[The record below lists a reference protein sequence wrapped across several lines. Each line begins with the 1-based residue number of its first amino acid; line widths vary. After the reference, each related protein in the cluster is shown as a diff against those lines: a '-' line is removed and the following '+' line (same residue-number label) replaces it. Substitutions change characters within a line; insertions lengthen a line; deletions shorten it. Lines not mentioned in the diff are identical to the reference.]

1 MSAPPRRRNPSI
13 TPGRKSDRKKKKIGK
28 RNTSPVDEADGLTEF
43 REKSNQQR
51 KELILGDSSR
61 ADKSILSEP
70 SILFFEKTDHIRSN
84 KKDSTGSVILFEQ
97 PKFQLGVEVSK
108 VKQERML
115 VIQGSRS
122 SVFQELDRQ
131 FKDQKKNLKQEQRE
145 IQTEVLEKARKG
157 QEEQRKIAAA
167 EKEKKR
173 LVKEKEDREA
183 DRAMA
188 AKKEKLESERLA
200 KLELERQQE
209 RERLQAIEQQK
220 IESEHLATLELE
232 RLKEVSRKLA
242 IKQEKL
248 ESERLAKIQMQQQ
261 QEQDRLEAIERRNI
275 ESERLA
281 ALDLERQQELEQV
294 QRIEHHRHKAA
305 RNMVAKEKN
314 GLLMRLL
321 ARLRGLFKFKST
333 REVFPL
339 QYEVDSQPSQPSQE
353 SDHQDIVEEAASQ
366 EEDSLERVYDNQL
379 VVVEVSREETEIGS
393 LQKIPV
399 DHKVER
405 EPVGNEEVPV
415 AEQSIQP
422 AVEHEQL
429 HEIEVSS
436 EEFEVEPSEAIVV
449 QEVLEEDNQET
460 EEEVP
465 VIGDA
470 VEHVLEFE
478 REVTDAGVVL
488 QESEVESTRDDLVAD
503 VLDENTLE
511 VADEF
516 PVLDDPVELVIVPEY
531 ELIEVEASNQEPE
544 VESLEEEVAVEDAP
558 QKEIVQADEEAEQP
572 QTNEVV
578 LADLRIT
585 LRDEPQPIEFIK
597 QILMDKHNLSEKAVK
612 ILIDQ
617 VASPFSICKTMNQDL
632 FHNFIISFDDDKNSS
647 GGVEPW
653 TQVIQLIGLE
663 SLSEGQQIEIY
674 ELFMGEVNNL
684 VRRVTT
690 VALLYHFLPQ
700 KFERWWRKEMVPDFV
715 LSKYNSDYTFFHNKQ
730 FTNELIEEARMLLC
744 AFAIEKPNFVAN
756 EYTYAKHQAGKTH
769 ENQTENWL
777 NKNGKIEY
785 ITQSDIPDFGGK
797 KYGNKFVNP
806 KITPDI
812 LLRNPIQLSAQGQHI
827 HWIDAKNHFIDPAF
841 SPEHRIEQFC
851 NQIEKYARAYGPGLV
866 VWGKDFSEE
875 WNDATEGVVQHIKI

>member
-1 MSAPPRRRNPSI
+1 MSAPPRRRNLSI
-13 TPGRKSDRKKKKIGK
+13 TPGRKSDRKKKKMEK
-28 RNTSPVDEADGLTEF
+28 RNRAPVDEVDGLTEF

-51 KELILGDSSR
+51 KELIRGDSSL

-70 SILFFEKTDHIRSN
+70 SILFFEKTERIRSK
-84 KKDSTGSVILFEQ
+84 KKDSSESVILFEQ

-108 VKQERML
+108 VLQERML

-122 SVFQELDRQ
+122 SIFQELNRQ
-131 FKDQKKNLKQEQRE
+131 FNDQKKNLKQEQRE
-145 IQTEVLEKARKG
+145 SQTEVLEKARKR

-173 LVKEKEDREA
+173 LAKEEEYREA
-183 DRAMA
+183 AKAMA
-188 AKKEKLESERLA
+188 THKEKLESERLA

-209 RERLQAIEQQK
+209 RDRLQATEQQK
-220 IESEHLATLELE
+220 IESERLATFELE

-242 IKQEKL
+242 IKQGKL

-275 ESERLA
+275 ESKRLEK
-281 ALDLERQQELEQV
+281 LDLERQQALEQV
-294 QRIEHHRHKAA
+294 QRIEHHRLKIA

-314 GLLMRLL
+314 GLWSRLL
-321 ARLRGLFKFKST
+321 ARLRGLFKSKST

-339 QYEVDSQPSQPSQE
+339 QDEVDSQPSQE
-353 SDHQDIVEEAASQ
+353 SVDQDIVEEAAAQ
-366 EEDSLERVYDNQL
+366 EENSLERVHDNQL
-379 VVVEVSREETEIGS
+379 VVVEVSREETEIGP

-399 DHKVER
+399 DDKVER
-405 EPVGNEEVPV
+405 KPVGNEEVPV
-415 AEQSIQP
+415 AEQSFQP

-436 EEFEVEPSEAIVV
+436 EEFEVEPSEDIVV
-449 QEVLEEDNQET
+449 QEVLEEGNQET

-465 VIGDA
+465 VIDDA

-488 QESEVESTRDDLVAD
+488 QESEVESTRDDLVAH

-511 VADEF
+511 VVDESS
-516 PVLDDPVELVIVPEY
+516 VLDDPVELVIVPEY
-531 ELIEVEASNQEPE
+531 EPIEVEVSNPEPE

-558 QKEIVQADEEAEQP
+558 QEEIPQADEEEQP

-585 LRDEPQPIEFIK
+585 LRDEPQPIEFIER
-597 QILMDKHNLSEKAVK
+597 ILMDKHNLSKKAVK

-617 VASPFSICKTMNQDL
+617 VASPFSVCKTMNKDI
-632 FHNFIISFDDDKNSS
+632 FHKFIVSFDDDKNSS

-663 SLSEGQQIEIY
+663 SLSEDQQIEIY
-674 ELFMGEVNNL
+674 ELFMGEMNNL
-684 VRRVTT
+684 VRKVTT
-690 VALLYHFLPQ
+690 VALLYHFLPE
-700 KFERWWRKEMVPDFV
+700 KFERWWRKEMVPNFV

-744 AFAIEKPNFVAN
+744 AFAIEKPNFLAN
-756 EYTYAKHQAGKTH
+756 KYTYAKHIAGKIH
-769 ENQTENWL
+769 EDQTENWL
-777 NKNGKIEY
+777 NKNGEIEY
-785 ITQSDIPDFGGK
+785 ITESDIPAFGGK
-797 KYGNKFVNP
+797 KYGKKFVNP
-806 KITPDI
+806 NITPDI

-827 HWIDAKNHFIDPAF
+827 HWIDAKKHFIDPAF
-841 SPEHRIEQFC
+841 SPEYRIEKFC
-851 NQIEKYARAYGPGLV
+851 NQIEKYVRAYGPGLV

>member
-1 MSAPPRRRNPSI
+1 MSAPPRRSNPSI
-13 TPGRKSDRKKKKIGK
+13 TPGRKSDRKKKKMGK
-28 RNTSPVDEADGLTEF
+28 RNPSPVDEADGLTEF

-51 KELILGDSSR
+51 KELIRGDSSR

-70 SILFFEKTDHIRSN
+70 SSLFFEKTERIRSN
-84 KKDSTGSVILFEQ
+84 KKDSTGSVVLFEQ

-131 FKDQKKNLKQEQRE
+131 FKDQKMNLKQEQRE
-145 IQTEVLEKARKG
+145 SQTEVLEKARKR

-167 EKEKKR
+167 EKDKKR
-173 LVKEKEDREA
+173 LAKGKEDREA

-188 AKKEKLESERLA
+188 AKKEKIESER
-200 KLELERQQE
+200 
-209 RERLQAIEQQK
+209 
-220 IESEHLATLELE
+220 LATLELE

-281 ALDLERQQELEQV
+281 KLDLERQQELEQV
-294 QRIEHHRHKAA
+294 QRIEHHRLKAA

-314 GLLMRLL
+314 GLLIRLL
-321 ARLRGLFKFKST
+321 ARLRGLFKSKST

-339 QYEVDSQPSQPSQE
+339 QDEVDSQPSQE

-379 VVVEVSREETEIGS
+379 VGVEVSREETEIRP

-399 DHKVER
+399 DDKVER
-405 EPVGNEEVPV
+405 EPVGNEEVTV

-422 AVEHEQL
+422 AVEHEQQL
-429 HEIEVSS
+429 HEIEVTS

-488 QESEVESTRDDLVAD
+488 QESEVESTRDDLVAH
-503 VLDENTLE
+503 VLGEVTFE
-511 VADEF
+511 VADESS
-516 PVLDDPVELVIVPEY
+516 VLDDPVELVIVPEY
-531 ELIEVEASNQEPE
+531 EPIEVEASNQEPE
-544 VESLEEEVAVEDAP
+544 IESLEEEVVVEDAP
-558 QKEIVQADEEAEQP
+558 QKEILQADEEAEQP

-597 QILMDKHNLSEKAVK
+597 QILMDKHNLSKKDVE

-617 VASPFSICKTMNQDL
+617 VASPFSICKTMNQDI

-674 ELFMGEVNNL
+674 ELFMGEMNNL
-684 VRRVTT
+684 VRRVTA

-700 KFERWWRKEMVPDFV
+700 KFERWWRKEMVPKFV
-715 LSKYNSDYTFFHNKQ
+715 LSKYNSDYTFFHDKQ

-756 EYTYAKHQAGKTH
+756 EYTYAKHKAGKIH

-785 ITQSDIPDFGGK
+785 ITESDIPDFGGK

-827 HWIDAKNHFIDPAF
+827 HWIDAKKHFIDPAF
-841 SPEHRIEQFC
+841 SPEYRIEQFC

>member
-13 TPGRKSDRKKKKIGK
+13 TPGRKSDRKKKKMGK

-51 KELILGDSSR
+51 KELIRGDSSR

-70 SILFFEKTDHIRSN
+70 SILFFEKTDRIRSN
-84 KKDSTGSVILFEQ
+84 KKDSTGSAILFEQ

-145 IQTEVLEKARKG
+145 IQTEVLEKARKH
-157 QEEQRKIAAA
+157 QEEQRKLAAA

-220 IESEHLATLELE
+220 IESERLATLELE

-248 ESERLAKIQMQQQ
+248 ESERLAKIQVQQ

-281 ALDLERQQELEQV
+281 TLDLERQQELEQV

-321 ARLRGLFKFKST
+321 ARLRGLFKSKST

-339 QYEVDSQPSQPSQE
+339 QDEVDSQPSQE

-366 EEDSLERVYDNQL
+366 EEDSLERVNDNQL
-379 VVVEVSREETEIGS
+379 VVVEVSREKTEIGP

-399 DHKVER
+399 DDKVER

-422 AVEHEQL
+422 AVEHEQQL

-436 EEFEVEPSEAIVV
+436 EEFEVEPSEDIVV

-465 VIGDA
+465 VIDDA

-488 QESEVESTRDDLVAD
+488 QESEVESTRDDLVAH

-511 VADEF
+511 VVDESS
-516 PVLDDPVELVIVPEY
+516 VLDDPVELVIVPEY
-531 ELIEVEASNQEPE
+531 EPIEVEVSNPEPE

-558 QKEIVQADEEAEQP
+558 QEEIPQADEEEQP
-572 QTNEVV
+572 QQTNEVV

-585 LRDEPQPIEFIK
+585 LRDEPQPIEFIER
-597 QILMDKHNLSEKAVK
+597 ILMDKHNLSKKAVK

-617 VASPFSICKTMNQDL
+617 VASPFSVCKTMNKDI
-632 FHNFIISFDDDKNSS
+632 FHKFIVSFDDDKNSS

-663 SLSEGQQIEIY
+663 SLSEDQQIEIY
-674 ELFMGEVNNL
+674 ELFMGEMNNL
-684 VRRVTT
+684 VRKVTT

-756 EYTYAKHQAGKTH
+756 EYTYAKHKAGKIH

-785 ITQSDIPDFGGK
+785 ITESDIPDFGGK

-827 HWIDAKNHFIDPAF
+827 HWIDAKKHFIDPAF
-841 SPEHRIEQFC
+841 SPEYRIEQFC

>member
-13 TPGRKSDRKKKKIGK
+13 TPGRKSDRKKKKMGK

-51 KELILGDSSR
+51 KELIRGDSSR

-70 SILFFEKTDHIRSN
+70 SILFFEKTDRIRSN
-84 KKDSTGSVILFEQ
+84 KKDSTGSAILFEQ

-145 IQTEVLEKARKG
+145 SQTEVLEKARKR
-157 QEEQRKIAAA
+157 QEEQRKIAAV

-173 LVKEKEDREA
+173 LAKEKEDREA

-220 IESEHLATLELE
+220 IESERLATLELE

-248 ESERLAKIQMQQQ
+248 ESERLAKIQVQQ

-281 ALDLERQQELEQV
+281 KLDLERQQELEQV
-294 QRIEHHRHKAA
+294 QRIEHHRHKVA

-321 ARLRGLFKFKST
+321 ARLRGLFKSKST

-339 QYEVDSQPSQPSQE
+339 QDEVDSQPSQE

-366 EEDSLERVYDNQL
+366 EEDSLERVNDNQL
-379 VVVEVSREETEIGS
+379 VVVEVSREKTEIGP

-399 DHKVER
+399 DDKVER

-422 AVEHEQL
+422 AVEHEQQL

-436 EEFEVEPSEAIVV
+436 EEFEVEPSESIVV

-465 VIGDA
+465 VIDDA

-488 QESEVESTRDDLVAD
+488 QEFEVESTRGDLVAH
-503 VLDENTLE
+503 VLDEVTLE
-511 VADEF
+511 VADESS
-516 PVLDDPVELVIVPEY
+516 VLDDPVELVIVPEY
-531 ELIEVEASNQEPE
+531 EPIEVEVSNPEPE
-544 VESLEEEVAVEDAP
+544 VESLEEDVAVENAP

-597 QILMDKHNLSEKAVK
+597 QILMDKHNLSKKDVE

-617 VASPFSICKTMNQDL
+617 VASPFSICKTMTQDI
-632 FHNFIISFDDDKNSS
+632 FYNFIISFDDDKNSS

-674 ELFMGEVNNL
+674 DLFMGEMNNL

-700 KFERWWRKEMVPDFV
+700 KFERWWRKEMVPEFV
-715 LSKYNSDYTFFHNKQ
+715 LSKKNSDYTFFNDKQ

-756 EYTYAKHQAGKTH
+756 EYTYAKHKAGKTH

-777 NKNGKIEY
+777 NKNGKIKY
-785 ITQSDIPDFGGK
+785 ITESDIPDFGGK

-827 HWIDAKNHFIDPAF
+827 HWIDAKKHFIDPAF
-841 SPEHRIEQFC
+841 SPEYRIEQFC